1 MIRYA
6 FFLDL
11 LPVSRYYKC
20 NNQMYSQIAKK
31 YIVLVRQ
38 TVQYNQEREKLTLKT
53 EDGDLGDQPKY
64 QPFKSFF
71 YIIIII

>member
-1 MIRYA
+1 MIRYV

-11 LPVSRYYKC
+11 LPVNRYFKC

-38 TVQYNQEREKLTLKT
+38 TVQYNKERDKLTKMVT
-53 EDGDLGDQPKY
+53 
-64 QPFKSFF
+64 
-71 YIIIII
+71 

>member
-1 MIRYA
+1 MIRYV

-11 LPVSRYYKC
+11 LPVSRYFKC

-38 TVQYNQEREKLTLKT
+38 TVQYSQEHERWKRKLLTWVIN
-53 EDGDLGDQPKY
+53 Y
-64 QPFKSFF
+64 
-71 YIIIII
+71 